1 MKSGLFPAALLLFL
15 LVSCGKQKLDT
26 QTPPVA
32 AIPALSL
39 APTDV
44 VLLERMKAVNLTD
57 SMNSYLPDSVRVRV
71 IQYLSDHQMRPAE
84 YYIFYRPKIPVRNG
98 LRYINLSRIGALRQ
112 IDYYRQQP
120 KDVNG
125 ARTVR
130 VGAAGGPGDDII
142 VLFDD
147 KLKAVQKI
155 VPAE

>member
-1 MKSGLFPAALLLFL
+1 MSRLLFSIALLLIV
-15 LVSCGKQKLDT
+15 LVSCGKQKVVT
-26 QTPPVA
+26 QSPQAA

-39 APTDV
+39 APTDD
-44 VLLERMKAVNLTD
+44 VLLERMKAVSLTD
-57 SMNSYLPDSVRVRV
+57 SLNAHLPDSVRVAV
-71 IQYLSDHQMRPAE
+71 IRYLSDHQMRPAE
-84 YYIFYRPKIPVRNG
+84 YYTIYRPQMPVRNG
-98 LRYINLSRIGALRQ
+98 VRYINLIRIGALRQ